1 MGAKVS
7 DVMTGRPR
15 AVTPQTPLT
24 EVAELMEAE
33 DVGSIP
39 VVEEDRLVGIV
50 TDRDIV
56 VRAIAKGKDPKGM
69 PASAISSRELV
80 TVHPDDDLSDA
91 LELMARH
98 QVRRVAVTAENER
111 LVGVVSQADVA
122 REAKEKDTGE
132 VVQSIS
138 RQPQGP
144 RTP

>member
-1 MGAKVS
+1 MGAKVG

-39 VVEEDRLVGIV
+39 VVEDDRLVGIV

-69 PASAISSRELV
+69 PTSAVSSRELV

-98 QVRRVAVTAENER
+98 QVRRLAVTGENER

-138 RQPQGP
+138 REPQGP

>member
-1 MGAKVS
+1 MGAKVG

-15 AVTPQTPLT
+15 AVTPETPLT
-24 EVAELMEAE
+24 EVAQMMETE

-39 VVEEDRLVGIV
+39 VVDNDRLVGIV

-69 PASAISSRELV
+69 PASAVSTRELV
-80 TVHPDDDLSDA
+80 TVRPEDDLSDA
-91 LELMARH
+91 LELMVRH
-98 QVRRVAVTAENER
+98 QVRRLAVMGEDER
-111 LVGVVSQADVA
+111 LVGMVSQADVA

-138 RQPQGP
+138 REPQGP